1 MLWSRAVQTTEI
13 AVDLET
19 SANNP
24 KTHPDQWFLNVSYSG
39 SEENPIGVYT
49 REDFAAAN
57 SNSDEFCIT
66 YARNESGQTG
76 TIIGMAKGALEVK
89 LNDAIS
95 KGGLAATPKLWL
107 YSCCGVSVAPRA
119 APYFCPDGT
128 LYETGLDL
136 ATEVSAAKAAIK
148 SAGGGT
154 IGSLSSVTGSKC
166 DGGLYSVG
174 EWKTNFT
181 SEGAFNCS
189 CVLPDGEIAPSW
201 SCSSLNGKKV
211 PLWRESGILGLA
223 LTGAFAVLIVAI
235 ALGYV
240 FLRNRGENASLRP
253 STFGSVKFGKKSM
266 FSKAASPQQVVVET
280 YQ

>member
-1 MLWSRAVQTTEI
+1 M
-13 AVDLET
+13 
-19 SANNP
+19 
-24 KTHPDQWFLNVSYSG
+24 SYSG
-39 SEENPIGVYT
+39 SEENPIGVYS
-49 REDFAAAN
+49 REDFHN
-57 SNSDEFCIT
+57 SNDNSDEFCIT

-107 YSCCGVSVAPRA
+107 YSCCGVSAVPANA
-119 APYFCPDGT
+119 AIPYFDAATGRNAGTGPPYYCADGS
-128 LYETGLDL
+128 LYELGLDL

-154 IGSLSSVTGSKC
+154 IGSLSSVTGTKC

-181 SEGAFNCS
+181 SDGAFNCS

-201 SCSSLNGKKV
+201 SCAPLNGKV
-211 PLWRESGILGLA
+211 SLWRESGILGLA

-253 STFGSVKFGKKSM
+253 STFGSVKFGKRSM

>member
-1 MLWSRAVQTTEI
+1 M
-13 AVDLET
+13 
-19 SANNP
+19 
-24 KTHPDQWFLNVSYSG
+24 SYSG
-39 SEENPIGVYT
+39 SEENPIGVYS
-49 REDFAAAN
+49 REDFASVN
-57 SNSDEFCIT
+57 SNSDKFCIT

-107 YSCCGVSVAPRA
+107 YSCCGVSAVPANA
-119 APYFCPDGT
+119 AIPYFDAATGRNAGTGPPYYCADGS
-128 LYETGLDL
+128 LYELGLDL

-154 IGSLSSVTGSKC
+154 IGSLSSVTGTKC

-181 SEGAFNCS
+181 SDGAFNCS

-201 SCSSLNGKKV
+201 SCAPLNGKKLS
-211 PLWRESGILGLA
+211 LWRESGILGLA

-253 STFGSVKFGKKSM
+253 STFGSVKFGKRSM